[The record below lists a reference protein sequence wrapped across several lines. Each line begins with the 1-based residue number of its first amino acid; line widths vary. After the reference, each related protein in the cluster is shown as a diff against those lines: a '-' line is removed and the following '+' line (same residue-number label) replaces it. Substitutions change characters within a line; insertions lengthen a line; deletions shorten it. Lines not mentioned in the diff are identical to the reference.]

1 MPTGLLQALSSIF
14 CNLIIEQLYFFIKEH
29 KIVWITCEFYLWIFI
44 SNTDIPWISLAGCIT
59 IFSARNTWIWLFP
72 VSNRFLQQA
81 PSFSKRLWEKKKHRK
96 VTFWMFLTFQR
107 YQNKSIKDSTDLN
120 KLFINLG
127 FEVVMNVNSQSSWVE
142 YIDQFAQTKH
152 FNISKSC

>member
-1 MPTGLLQALSSIF
+1 MNHTWILPLDF
-14 CNLIIEQLYFFIKEH
+14 YFKH
-29 KIVWITCEFYLWIFI
+29 
-44 SNTDIPWISLAGCIT
+44 DIPWISLAGCIT

-81 PSFSKRLWEKKKHRK
+81 PSFSKRLWEKTKHRK
-96 VTFWMFLTFQR
+96 FTFQMFLTFQR

-127 FEVVMNVNSQSSWVE
+127 FEVVMNVNSQPTWVE